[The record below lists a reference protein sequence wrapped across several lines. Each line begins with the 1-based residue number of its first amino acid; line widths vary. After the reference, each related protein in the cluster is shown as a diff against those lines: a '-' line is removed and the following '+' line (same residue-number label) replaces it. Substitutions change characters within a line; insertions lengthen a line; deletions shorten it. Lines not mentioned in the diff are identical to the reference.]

1 MKRYLPSILLALL
14 VSFSLKAQ
22 NLEVTDTLVYINL
35 EPNEVLKIADVP
47 VKNISGTETIN
58 VFWERITNDLPQGY
72 ISYICDNNIC
82 YGPLQSE
89 CPTENPNTMGPNY
102 EFKFKLNL
110 EKNGNGEGPGLVE
123 VLIWEEGKKDQAIKV
138 KFLVNQGTSTSP
150 FYKNALKVFPNPAD
164 NYFRID
170 NSQDISHAVVFNIVC
185 EEMITYNV
193 APDMS
198 YDISHLNS
206 GIYLVKL
213 IRSNGKIAKTIRL
226 SKR

>member
-1 MKRYLPSILLALL
+1 MKKYLPTILLALL

-22 NLEVTDTLVYINL
+22 NLEVLDTVVNINIGV
-35 EPNEVLKIADVP
+35 NEVLKIVDVP
-47 VKNISGTETIN
+47 VRNNSSTETIN
-58 VFWERITNDLPQGY
+58 VYWERITNELPAGF

-82 YGPLQSE
+82 YGPAQDE
-89 CPTENPNTMGPNY
+89 CPQENPNVMDPGF
-102 EFKFKLNL
+102 EFKFKMNL
-110 EKNGNGEGPGLVE
+110 ERSGSGEGSGLIE
-123 VLIWEEGKKDQAIKV
+123 VLIWEQGFEDQAIKV
-138 KFLVNQGTSTSP
+138 KYLVNQGTSTSP
-150 FYKNALKVFPNPAD
+150 FSKTDLKVFPNPAD

-170 NSQDISHAVVFNIVC
+170 GIQDISHAVVFNIVG

-193 APDMS
+193 APERS

-213 IRSNGKIAKTIRL
+213 VRSNGKIAKTIRL